1 MRELRIKEAIQQR
14 AKKQAEEYKENLIKE
29 EKDKYDQTIAEYENT
44 LIEHY
49 KLEIRIKFME
59 AMLNTYPNKDIS
71 KEIKE
76 IKEKNII
83 LFKKVQDI
91 QNSGILDK
99 YDAIMEAIKSIS

>member
-1 MRELRIKEAIQQR
+1 
-14 AKKQAEEYKENLIKE
+14 
-29 EKDKYDQTIAEYENT
+29 
-44 LIEHY
+44 
-49 KLEIRIKFME
+49 ME